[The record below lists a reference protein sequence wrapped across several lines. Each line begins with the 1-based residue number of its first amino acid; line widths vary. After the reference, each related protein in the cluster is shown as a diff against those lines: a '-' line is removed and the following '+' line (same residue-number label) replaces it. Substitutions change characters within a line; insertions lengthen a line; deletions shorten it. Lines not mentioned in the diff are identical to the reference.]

1 VGAKSVLHLIE
12 TGGPGGAEQIMVH
25 LAGGLDPDYISE
37 AALIRDGWLSTA
49 LRSRG
54 VPVTMLR
61 YKSGSFARFRELAT
75 LGDLL
80 RLIREKRVTILHTHE
95 FFMNGLGLVA
105 SRLSGIP
112 LVATV
117 HGKNYYAERFRRRL
131 AYRLVGR
138 FADQVVAV
146 SEDVKAF
153 LAERVG
159 IPMDRIRVVPN
170 GVPVDGE
177 AFQERLSI
185 LRKSLGLDEN
195 SHVVGTVGSLYTV
208 KGHKFLIDA
217 AVHVIRR
224 CPDVT
229 FLIVGRGRLR
239 EELETQ
245 ARSLGVDPYIRFL
258 GHRDDVR
265 DLLGLFDVFVLPSLS
280 EGMPLALLEAM
291 AAGVAAVA
299 TRVGGV
305 GEAIEDGKTGLL
317 VPPGDSHLL
326 TESIMK
332 LLQDR
337 TLARKMG
344 ESAQEEVVRRFSLT
358 KMVQAYREIYAG
370 LIRKPECVAVQR

>member
-1 VGAKSVLHLIE
+1 MATTVLHAIE
-12 TGGPGGAEQIMVH
+12 TGGPGGAEQMMVH
-25 LAGGLDPDYISE
+25 VADGLGAAYHSE
-37 AALIRDGWLSTA
+37 VALIRDSWLGTA
-49 LRSRG
+49 LRRRG
-54 VPVTMLR
+54 IPVTMVR
-61 YKSGSFARFRELAT
+61 SGSEGTFAT
-75 LGDLL
+75 LRNLV
-80 RLIREKRVTILHTHE
+80 RLIRQRRVTILHTHE
-95 FFMNGLGLVA
+95 FFMNTVGLAA
-105 SRLSGIP
+105 SWLTGIP

-117 HGKNYYAERFRRRL
+117 HGKNYYSERFRRRL
-131 AYRLVGR
+131 AYRLVGK
-138 FADQVVAV
+138 FAGQMVAV
-146 SEDVKAF
+146 SDDVRDF
-153 LAERVG
+153 LGQQVG
-159 IPMDRIRVVPN
+159 IPKRRIRVVSN
-170 GVPVDGE
+170 GVPVDE
-177 AFQERLSI
+177 KSSDERLET
-185 LRKSLGLDEN
+185 LRESLGLN
-195 SHVVGTVGSLYTV
+195 GHIRVIGTVGSLYPV

-291 AAGVAAVA
+291 AAGVPAVA

-344 ESAQEEVVRRFSLT
+344 ESAQDVVVRRFSLT
-358 KMVQAYREIYAG
+358 GMVQTYQEIYAG
-370 LIRKPECVAVQR
+370 LIRNSEDVGVQR